1 MAKVWKAYVGQLK
14 EQLELINETLA
25 LSQKTAVDRSSTLM
39 TVREHLRSL
48 IRERLKTQPSAAY
61 TYNELIS
68 SLEIAG
74 VGHTGLGIIAVDA
87 AARVT
92 HFNATAEQSLGI
104 ALLTAGAAEL
114 DQAFFLADR
123 VTPSGRNLPWR
134 RAAEG
139 LEVLESQIFVKR
151 AEVPDGFWLQVDA
164 LPIKSMDGSLLGA
177 VAIFVD
183 ITEDVQA
190 ESHIHDVRRALEQR
204 LTATSNAHEDLTRLA
219 GKLGHN
225 SWDVVESPEEIVLVA
240 AESGQG
246 KGKLALVVDD
256 VQVHHVLLSS
266 RLSNLGFAVHSA
278 NNGQEAVEAVKKHKY
293 TLILM
298 DCDMPVMDGYE
309 ATRTIRQSESGSQKV
324 PIVAMTSYDRLGD
337 REKCLAAGMDEY
349 VTKSIDQTRL
359 FKLVE
364 AILKGE
370 QIVAVTPA
378 EPAAHSDDAAGDLDL
393 ADLEKSYGEKGL
405 TDILPLYVKT
415 TTILVECLKIAIA
428 ERDVRA
434 THHYAYCIK
443 GPSASLGCTKLSIL
457 CEKIAS
463 SALRNK
469 WFDADFEFDSLESAF
484 NDLGRKL
491 ESVLDDGATPS
502 PESSQAKAVPSASVD
517 DPHTRLKKLEQKVG
531 RPTAHLL
538 AKAFLEDTKDM
549 LETTGGAM
557 DRHETDKVQRAMHM
571 LAGCCASMMDKE
583 GQGLARTVEDLAVKQ
598 SWKTAGSVYLT
609 LCESL
614 ARTRHLL
621 KEYTK

>member
-104 ALLTAGAAEL
+104 SLLTSGAAEL

-123 VTPSGRNLPWR
+123 VTPCGRNLPWR
-134 RAAEG
+134 RAADG

-151 AEVPDGFWLQVDA
+151 AEVPDGFWLQIDA
-164 LPIKSMDGSLLGA
+164 LPIKGVEGSLLGA

-183 ITEDVQA
+183 ITEEVQA
-190 ESHIHDVRRALEQR
+190 ENHIHDVRRALEQR

-219 GKLGHN
+219 GKLGDK

-240 AESGQG
+240 AELGEG
-246 KGKLALVVDD
+246 KSKLALVVDD
-256 VQVHHVLLSS
+256 VQVNHVLLSS

-309 ATRTIRQSESGSQKV
+309 ATRAIRNTESASQRV

-349 VTKSIDQTRL
+349 VTKGIDQTRL
-359 FKLVE
+359 FRVVE
-364 AILKGE
+364 AVLKGE
-370 QIVAVTPA
+370 QIGAAPAA
-378 EPAAHSDDAAGDLDL
+378 EPTSDASDIAGELDL
-393 ADLEKSYGEKGL
+393 EALEKSYGEKGL

-443 GPSASLGCTKLSIL
+443 GPSASLGCTKLSAL

-463 SALRNK
+463 AALRNK

-491 ESVLDDGATPS
+491 ESVLDDGSTAGTEQAEAPAPPAT
-502 PESSQAKAVPSASVD
+502 VD
-517 DPHTRLKKLEQKVG
+517 DPHARLKKLEQKVG

-557 DRHETDKVQRAMHM
+557 DRHETDKVQKAMHM
-571 LAGCCASMMDKE
+571 LAGCCASMMDRE
-583 GQGLARTVEDLAVKQ
+583 GQGLAKTVEELAMKQ
-598 SWKTAGSVYLT
+598 SWKSAGSVYLT

-614 ARTRHLL
+614 SRTRHLL
-621 KEYTK
+621 KEYIK